1 MKDCSKTEQPL
12 TRILDRTTLMT
23 HSVEDVAG
31 RAKLTTALRM
41 PSNFLINEVP
51 ARACAAAASVAD
63 NAPPLGPLRAF
74 SGTFAGRGFNV
85 IFRPQNPSTP
95 TQLDQPRPDSD
106 NILELNLTTE
116 TLAFPDPGDD
126 HPLGAVPNRG
136 AEQGDIFLG
145 GVRYLQAISDVTTDP
160 ARPTPIHLEP
170 GLWMIVAPTQHPSE
184 AQPTVARMA
193 SIPHGTTL
201 NAVGTFIANHPGGPK
216 IDPVDITPFVTGN
229 PAKRVHFD
237 SQDIGTTAA
246 ARIPQDLSRAP
257 GITQEL
263 LDDPNSLL
271 RNHISGLRILSTD
284 VIIIDT
290 KSAVPGGG
298 ISNIG
303 FLLGDDAGPNAEAV
317 EMSATFW
324 IETVQTQIQVGP
336 LKAGEVQEVSPEV
349 PAGAPAPR
357 FLATATAAI
366 PDQRMV
372 TVQHPQIQYTQNVSL
387 NFKKLTW
394 PHVSVATLVPSK
406 SIPVQV

>member
-12 TRILDRTTLMT
+12 TRNLDRTTLMT
-23 HSVEDVAG
+23 HSLEDVAG

-95 TQLDQPRPDSD
+95 TQPHQRQPNSD
-106 NILELNLTTE
+106 NILELTLPTE
-116 TLAFPDPGDD
+116 PLAFPDPGDD

-160 ARPTPIHLEP
+160 PRPTPIHLAP
-170 GLWMIVAPTQHPSE
+170 GLWMIVQT
-184 AQPTVARMA
+184 RKA

-336 LKAGEVQEVSPEV
+336 LKAGEAQEVSP
-349 PAGAPAPR
+349 A
-357 FLATATAAI
+357 
-366 PDQRMV
+366 
-372 TVQHPQIQYTQNVSL
+372 
-387 NFKKLTW
+387 
-394 PHVSVATLVPSK
+394 
-406 SIPVQV
+406 